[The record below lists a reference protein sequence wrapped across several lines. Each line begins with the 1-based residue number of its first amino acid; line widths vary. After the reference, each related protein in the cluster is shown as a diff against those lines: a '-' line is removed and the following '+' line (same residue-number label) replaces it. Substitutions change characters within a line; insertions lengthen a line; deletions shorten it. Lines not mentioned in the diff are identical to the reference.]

1 MSNKK
6 TKWTEENEVFL
17 LKLISDNVNLEKIS
31 KKVKKTESE
40 IIHKLKKVASKMLS
54 ENKSK
59 DDIIK
64 LLKFLTDEQVTK
76 IAERHIKKTIKKE
89 IEDNNNSTD
98 LSALGLKNTKTNK
111 NIKDTKTNK
120 IVVIEDGEMQKIYA
134 ILTEINQKLDALTT
148 IHKSNIANN
157 VSVVDDVTT
166 VIDESVKIKSQKKA
180 NNDESS
186 SFITSGGDTDEIMN
200 LIQHKTNEE
209 NVKKQKYINMAKK
222 I

>member
-64 LLKFLTDEQVTK
+64 LLKFIRNLLFFFFLLLIIFIESIIINLTR
-76 IAERHIKKTIKKE
+76 I
-89 IEDNNNSTD
+89 
-98 LSALGLKNTKTNK
+98 
-111 NIKDTKTNK
+111 
-120 IVVIEDGEMQKIYA
+120 
-134 ILTEINQKLDALTT
+134 
-148 IHKSNIANN
+148 
-157 VSVVDDVTT
+157 
-166 VIDESVKIKSQKKA
+166 
-180 NNDESS
+180 
-186 SFITSGGDTDEIMN
+186 
-200 LIQHKTNEE
+200 
-209 NVKKQKYINMAKK
+209 
-222 I
+222 